1 VSTFT
6 LKVSNLEHRAK
17 AIWNDRRVG
26 WCLAI
31 IGIAVP
37 LCLFLHP
44 QPPGYA
50 IALSGGAAAIMS
62 LRDGYRERIFGL
74 VIVFVLLGM
83 ELHAISV
90 AQNDNK
96 REQTKLKDQF
106 QSIADKLNKDIETGN
121 TILKQATSA
130 GSYCYVEFLGNDKL
144 FNHRAIAIA
153 TSGQYS
159 VYDIEIIFSDIDGK
173 KPSTMDNLYPNA
185 LFYEKLGNL
194 AKDRA
199 LTWKMIDIPNNVI
212 HKRFGVIIFAR
223 NGFWSESIDIIK
235 SNDGWHDGF
244 QVTDGD
250 GKVLKIQS
258 DKPFMDQSNIRWTF
272 RNGQWQN

>member
-6 LKVSNLEHRAK
+6 LKVSSLEHRAK

-37 LCLFLHP
+37 LWLFRHP

-62 LRDGYRERIFGL
+62 LREGYRERIFWL
-74 VIVFVLLGM
+74 AVMLVLLGI
-83 ELHAISV
+83 ELHAIGV
-90 AQNDNK
+90 AENDNK
-96 REQTKLKDQF
+96 TEQTKLKNQF
-106 QSIADKLNKDIETGN
+106 QSIADKLSKNIETGN
-121 TILKQATSA
+121 TILQQATSA

-144 FNHRAIAIA
+144 FNHRAIEVV
-153 TSGQYS
+153 TSGQYT
-159 VYDIEIIFSDIDGK
+159 VYDVEIIFSDADGK
-173 KPSTMDNLYPNA
+173 KPSTMDNLYPNT
-185 LFYEKLGNL
+185 LFYQKLGNL
-194 AKDRA
+194 AKDRG
-199 LTWKMIDIPNNVI
+199 LTWKMIDIPDNVI

-223 NGFWSESIDIIK
+223 NGTWSESIDIIK
-235 SNDGWHDGF
+235 SNGWHDGF

-258 DKPFMDQSNIRWTF
+258 DKPFTDQRNIRWMF
-272 RNGQWQN
+272 RNGQWQH